1 MVVAHCR
8 ALLHVKDLS
17 STYILVASIPLTD
30 ETTGIID
37 AAALDELGPEG
48 LLVNVARGPVVDE
61 KALYE
66 ALKDRRIAGA
76 AVDVWYQY
84 PASDGRAEPS
94 SFPFGRLD
102 NIIMTPTP
110 PPPTGANLLQCRQ
123 AASAQHGLVHLGFQD
138 PARRRRQ
145 YVSVLG
151 WNAVSVSRYPHWIME
166 AIAEVVAETGV
177 LKGKRRLLNR
187 GLRESNGSWILA

>member
-1 MVVAHCR
+1 VPVRFNPSALTSGRPLQMVVAHCL

-84 PASDGRAEPS
+84 PASDGR
-94 SFPFGRLD
+94 R
-102 NIIMTPTP
+102 NP
-110 PPPTGANLLQCRQ
+110 PPFP
-123 AASAQHGLVHLGFQD
+123 SA
-138 PARRRRQ
+138 
-145 YVSVLG
+145 
-151 WNAVSVSRYPHWIME
+151 
-166 AIAEVVAETGV
+166 
-177 LKGKRRLLNR
+177 
-187 GLRESNGSWILA
+187 GSTTSS